1 MLNQQKLE
9 AFCLQQ
15 QLTGPA
21 YQIIERIRKLPPSR
35 RVNSRHNNVS
45 CRFPSRKMGCVIQA
59 ESHGNELATIYL
71 WEHDPRVHEFY
82 DQPEPIKL
90 SYVRGTRTISYQHT
104 PDFFLIADHFVGW
117 IECKLEEDLER
128 LAKQHPERFQRL
140 GDTWISPPGRTFAEQ
155 FGLDYAIRSSQEN
168 DWSLIKNLHFLQDY
182 IDPSC
187 PPVSEAQHAAAK
199 TLFAKQSCYLLFDLL
214 RANATLPPDAIYK
227 MLVDGDLIADLSSG
241 LLSNSTSFMVYA
253 DALAFD
259 IFRQQRA
266 TASPLLGAQALS
278 FDPGASLIWNGAAWR
293 VGSCHQNH
301 VDLIS
306 SKGEVQSLAWSSIE
320 ELLTRNELAAP
331 TSTSH
336 QKTQAWLSRK
346 LMASSS
352 LMLQQA
358 WQRQQMAEGL
368 CPTSP
373 RSQRRFRKQYREAEL
388 TLGNG
393 FIGLIDRSAEKGNR
407 IRKLPARAIQLMHEV
422 LHTHYLS
429 DTNASLNTAYAELVI
444 RCDEEGLTPPSIRT
458 FSAERRRLLD
468 PFKEKRIREGHKAA
482 YNLQELVWTQ
492 KGGFAPHGER
502 PFDVAHIDHTEV
514 DLMML
519 GLADDEPQTKK
530 TDRMWLSAMIDAFS
544 RVVLAYYLSF
554 DTPNYTNCMMLIRQ
568 CVKRHH
574 RLPAV
579 IVVDGGKDFA
589 SEYFEILLASLMI
602 TKKTRPPH
610 CPRYGAVIERLFG
623 IFNTSLWHNL
633 RGNTKLLR
641 DPRACSASHDP
652 RKLAIWTLDR
662 AETIFSRWLSEVYEV
677 SVHSTLLAQP
687 RQIFEA
693 GLFETGARE
702 HKRQPYNEAF
712 LVQCLPLAKQP
723 SLKIHP
729 GRGVKHY
736 GTYYWCEAFRQPHVL
751 ATKGVAFRYDPFDL
765 STAYAYIDG
774 TWQRCRSRDMHN
786 NENKTE
792 RQLRQEASALR
803 HLRRQKGQY
812 KLATARREG
821 AFYRSLRKEELALIQ
836 EKAMSGPVVPRLLE
850 PTPAQD
856 SPAWTELPIYGDF

>member
-358 WQRQQMAEGL
+358 WQRQQMAKSQPSPASKQRHASGL
-368 CPTSP
+368 DWSSDSDSTASYRRSAYLGASSRSTTSP
-373 RSQRRFRKQYREAEL
+373 SSQLDHISKL
-388 TLGNG
+388 TIHEQGASNSPTPSTSD
-393 FIGLIDRSAEKGNR
+393 ISPEVIDVSMG
-407 IRKLPARAIQLMHEV
+407 
-422 LHTHYLS
+422 S
-429 DTNASLNTAYAELVI
+429 S
-444 RCDEEGLTPPSIRT
+444 RT
-458 FSAERRRLLD
+458 IYD
-468 PFKEKRIREGHKAA
+468 K
-482 YNLQELVWTQ
+482 
-492 KGGFAPHGER
+492 
-502 PFDVAHIDHTEV
+502 
-514 DLMML
+514 
-519 GLADDEPQTKK
+519 
-530 TDRMWLSAMIDAFS
+530 
-544 RVVLAYYLSF
+544 
-554 DTPNYTNCMMLIRQ
+554 
-568 CVKRHH
+568 
-574 RLPAV
+574 
-579 IVVDGGKDFA
+579 
-589 SEYFEILLASLMI
+589 
-602 TKKTRPPH
+602 
-610 CPRYGAVIERLFG
+610 
-623 IFNTSLWHNL
+623 
-633 RGNTKLLR
+633 
-641 DPRACSASHDP
+641 
-652 RKLAIWTLDR
+652 
-662 AETIFSRWLSEVYEV
+662 
-677 SVHSTLLAQP
+677 STLLTTSGLSDCSALAILSNK
-687 RQIFEA
+687 REGIYHSRTLMHLLGSALEFGLLRENASEIINELKDEIKA
-693 GLFETGARE
+693 GDKIILVGGLNSQSDVSIETTLDQRTGDV
-702 HKRQPYNEAF
+702 K
-712 LVQCLPLAKQP
+712 PLINLCKIKDVEL
-723 SLKIHP
+723 SLGGSGSVTIYPDGTFKLGHETKYE
-729 GRGVKHY
+729 RGV
-736 GTYYWCEAFRQPHVL
+736 L
-751 ATKGVAFRYDPFDL
+751 TK
-765 STAYAYIDG
+765 
-774 TWQRCRSRDMHN
+774 
-786 NENKTE
+786 
-792 RQLRQEASALR
+792 
-803 HLRRQKGQY
+803 
-812 KLATARREG
+812 
-821 AFYRSLRKEELALIQ
+821 KEKNAIL
-836 EKAMSGPVVPRLLE
+836 
-850 PTPAQD
+850 D
-856 SPAWTELPIYGDF
+856 SIYGE